1 MGNGTIKGLSVNAKT
16 LIAILLFVNIGFTV
30 KMISKYYTMKETGYF
45 REMTFRDQLNKRVM
59 KAFGSAEEMNKVIA
73 DITRQK
79 EDAEKVA
86 AMHREQG
93 ELMRVMN
100 KKLEESKAEVEAD
113 KAKLQKKI
121 WELEDSL
128 SQSKKQLGDKDATIQ
143 ELMNSLE
150 KLEMENAALRKQ
162 R

>member
-1 MGNGTIKGLSVNAKT
+1 MGNGTTKGLSVNAKT

-30 KMISKYYTMKETGYF
+30 KMISKYYASKESGYF
-45 REMTFRDQLNKRVM
+45 RELTFRDQLNKRVM
-59 KAFGSAEEMNKVIA
+59 KAFGSAEEMNKVVA
-73 DITRQK
+73 DITKQK

-128 SQSKKQLGDKDATIQ
+128 SQTKKQLGDKDATIQ